1 MNITIFG
8 AGHMGHAIGTRLVT
22 GGHSVTLVNRTPE
35 KAKTVAA
42 ELQSLAKNGAMVK
55 TATADSVE
63 LGEVVVLAVKY
74 SVSQELVRQLGN
86 KLVGKVVVDI
96 SNPLNATY
104 SDLATAPGTSAAEE
118 LAKAAPAGAQVV
130 KAFNTV
136 FAGTLVNGQVGGVPL
151 DIFIAGDDEA
161 AKGKVSQLVK
171 DGGMMVVDVGP
182 LSRARQLESLAFLGI
197 DLKMKQFRDLSI
209 GWKLIRA
216 K

>member
-8 AGHMGHAIGTRLVT
+8 AGHMGHAIGARLVS
-22 GGHSVTLVNRTPE
+22 GGHSVTLVNPTPE

-42 ELQSLAKNGAMVK
+42 ELQSLAKKGAVAK

-63 LGEVVVLAVKY
+63 LGEVVVLAVRY
-74 SVSQELVRQLGN
+74 SVSKELVRQLGN

-96 SNPLNATY
+96 CNPLNATY

-136 FAGTLVNGQVGGVPL
+136 FAAPLVDGQVGGVPL